1 MLYSK
6 NGSIPKP
13 QTDGTDGWIEVP
25 EPPTAADGQEVVW
38 WFPPGWVVRPVKPAD
53 EAGFV
58 WNWSQSSEVW
68 VKSVLP
74 EVQAPETLIDAPT
87 DTIILSGTAGASLSG
102 FTAGET
108 II

>member
-38 WFPPGWVVRPVKPAD
+38 WFPPGWIVRPVRPAD
-53 EAGFV
+53 EEGFA
-58 WNWSQSSEVW
+58 WNWSQSSEQW
-68 VKSVLP
+68 VKSELP
-74 EVQAPETLIDAPT
+74 ADTVSTL
-87 DTIILSGTAGASLSG
+87 
-102 FTAGET
+102 ET
-108 II
+108 IIFDAATAGISLNSFTASGV

>member
-13 QTDGTDGWIEVP
+13 QTDGTEGWIEVP

-53 EAGFV
+53 EEGFA
-58 WNWSQSSEVW
+58 WNWSQSNEQW
-68 VKSVLP
+68 VKSAQPDVVLP
-74 EVQAPETLIDAPT
+74 VENTLT
-87 DTIILSGTAGASLSG
+87 DTIILSGAADTTLSM
-102 FTAGET
+102 
-108 II
+108 

>member
-58 WNWSQSSEVW
+58 WNWSQSNEAW

-74 EVQAPETLIDAPT
+74 EVQTFETLIGVPT
-87 DTIILSGTAGASLSG
+87 DTIVLSGTADTTLSM
-102 FTAGET
+102 
-108 II
+108 